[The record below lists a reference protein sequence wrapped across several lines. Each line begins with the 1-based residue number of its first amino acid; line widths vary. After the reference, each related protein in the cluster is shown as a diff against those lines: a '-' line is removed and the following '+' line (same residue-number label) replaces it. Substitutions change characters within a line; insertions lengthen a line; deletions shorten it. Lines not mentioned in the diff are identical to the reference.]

1 MASAIA
7 GTVAGR
13 QRRGNA
19 YAVRTRCT
27 QGDLPGHALLL
38 VDLLQKPADVAFL
51 VARGRGDLSYR
62 PALGQQRR
70 HPGLRRRQVEQHRQP
85 DRVDA
90 RTVLRVDHEHQGRHP
105 AAPEVRLP
113 GVDGVYVKLQ
123 PRPKRGPLDPDR
135 AAPRRRLAPEHR
147 QRAFQQPLQTTVIR
161 RQRSV
166 QGAVPVGQALA
177 AAQNVLGGGVRR
189 HHAPVAVQAQD
200 ADPAVVQQTG
210 QPPAQRLGA
219 GQRLT
224 NPNHVA
230 DMRQQRLDQPELIR
244 LPAAASDRVADSPD
258 HTQAVHPVEARNQA
272 VLALA
277 AAPSLVVRRRRPQL
291 PLGVQ
296 VGNID
301 QLADGP
307 LREAGRPFVVGVVHV
322 EVLVHQVLSRLA
334 AVEQPGEVD
343 VHPVAGALADR
354 QHVSRGATGMFDQGG
369 GGGPVHVVEG
379 GPMQQREDSIEGN
392 V

>member
-1 MASAIA
+1 M
-7 GTVAGR
+7 
-13 QRRGNA
+13 
-19 YAVRTRCT
+19 
-27 QGDLPGHALLL
+27 
-38 VDLLQKPADVAFL
+38 
-51 VARGRGDLSYR
+51 
-62 PALGQQRR
+62 
-70 HPGLRRRQVEQHRQP
+70 
-85 DRVDA
+85 
-90 RTVLRVDHEHQGRHP
+90 
-105 AAPEVRLP
+105 
-113 GVDGVYVKLQ
+113 YVKLQ
-123 PRPKRGPLDPDR
+123 PRAQQGALNPHRTAG
-135 AAPRRRLAPEHR
+135 RRRLAPEDR
-147 QRAFQQPLQTTVIR
+147 QRPLQQPLQAAIVR

-166 QGAVPVGQALA
+166 QGAVAVGQALA
-177 AAQNVLGGGVRR
+177 AAQNLLGGGVRR
-189 HHAPVAVQAQD
+189 HHAPMAVQAQD

-224 NPNHVA
+224 DPNHVA
-230 DMRQQRLDQPELIR
+230 DMRQQGLDQPELIR
-244 LPAAASDRVADSPD
+244 LPAAAGDRVADSPD

-322 EVLVHQVLSRLA
+322 EVLLRQVLTILA

-343 VHPVAGALADR
+343 TRPVAGALADR
-354 QHVSRGATGMFDQGG
+354 QHVSRGAAGMFDQGG

-392 V
+392 E